1 MLLFSPA
8 ESGESHGT
16 APCANLYCGPL
27 LWALLRIVA
36 SLVMLPSNTA
46 TTIVVSLSQ
55 IRLKCRS
62 ATNVST
68 LNLTMKRQNI
78 DYGDLL

>member
-27 LWALLRIVA
+27 LWALLRIVP

-46 TTIVVSLSQ
+46 MQ
-55 IRLKCRS
+55 ISHKCQHIEFDDEE
-62 ATNVST
+62 TE
-68 LNLTMKRQNI
+68 
-78 DYGDLL
+78 Y